1 MTFNTTIYKLKG
13 QYEFL
18 NQCIAIKYFNL
29 CNSKINKNSMLH
41 ITAYLNNV
49 IDKIIIPASTGDYK
63 VKYTFNTHI
72 VFEDSKNII
81 MNITVNHEN
90 NLEIITVEYLNVSNN
105 NRIMIK
111 LLCYSSYNLQDIL
124 DF

>member
-1 MTFNTTIYKLKG
+1 
-13 QYEFL
+13 
-18 NQCIAIKYFNL
+18 
-29 CNSKINKNSMLH
+29 MLH